1 MTRPEVVLSG
11 NDLTIDDIVAIGIGD
26 KAVALDPAALE
37 RCRRSRAFLEQEVA
51 AQRIIYGVNT
61 SFGPM
66 CNKIIAQDKL
76 GDLQVNLIRSHA
88 AGLGDP
94 LKYYLAQAVL
104 AVRLNTLVKGYSGV
118 RVGLLELI
126 RDMINAGI
134 APYVPECGSV
144 GASGDLVHLAHAAL
158 AIIGEGAAHHKGQL
172 TTARQALEAENLQ
185 PFRLSFKE
193 GLALINGTSAMT
205 ALAAFALFGARKLLA
220 LSCVTAAFALEI
232 FGGIDDAFDED
243 LHRVKPHPGQQHVAE
258 TIRRLYEGSQ
268 NVIRRQ
274 DIHDRIHHVVGATH
288 ASPVL
293 ETDINVQDVYSIRC
307 TPQILAPVQEALEQ
321 AAKTVTIEANSVNDN
336 PVVIAEK
343 EKVIHGGNFHGQ
355 SIAFAMDS
363 LCMAVAGMS
372 TLSER
377 RINKLLDKHLNEGLP
392 ELLIAGEAGLTMGFM
407 GAQYVATSTTAENR
421 HLANPVGTLSISCN
435 ASNQDVVSM
444 GTVAA
449 RKAFKSVSNAKHILT
464 VEVLAD
470 LQALSFRN
478 ARGLGRGCR
487 RIYELLARHFKV
499 YENGAVFHDELVR
512 FRKLLFSS
520 QLFDDLGV
528 YFEPDAQ
535 ALGPPIS
542 RWAFPNG
549 ADQEI
554 GVPGDGEK
562 D

>member
-1 MTRPEVVLSG
+1 MKRPEVILNG
-11 NDLTIDDIVAIGIGD
+11 NDLTVDDIVAIGIGD
-26 KAVALDPAALE
+26 KAVALDPSALE
-37 RCRRSRAFLEQEVA
+37 RCRRSRAFLEQEVSA
-51 AQRIIYGVNT
+51 RRIIYGVNT

-66 CNKIIAQDKL
+66 CNKIIGDDEL
-76 GDLQVNLIRSHA
+76 GALQVNLIRSHA

-94 LKYYLAQAVL
+94 LKYYIAQAVL
-104 AVRLNTLVKGYSGV
+104 VVRLNTLVKGYSGV
-118 RVGLLELI
+118 RVELLELM

-134 APYVPECGSV
+134 APYIPECGSV
-144 GASGDLVHLAHAAL
+144 GASGDLVHLAHVAL
-158 AIIGEGAAHHKGQL
+158 AIIGEGAVYHKGQL
-172 TTARQALEAENLQ
+172 TTAKEALKAEGLK
-185 PFRLSFKE
+185 PCRLSFKE

-205 ALAAFALFGARKLLA
+205 ALAAFALFGARKLLS

-243 LHRVKPHPGQQHVAE
+243 LHRVKPHPGQQRVAE
-258 TIRRLYEGSQ
+258 TIRRLYDGSR
-268 NVIRRQ
+268 NITLRK
-274 DIHDRIHHVVGATH
+274 DIHDRIRGANAERT
-288 ASPVL
+288 SF

-307 TPQILAPVQEALEQ
+307 TPQILAPVQETVEQ
-321 AAKTVTIEANSVNDN
+321 VTKTLAIEANSVNDN
-336 PVVIAEK
+336 PVVIPEK

-363 LCMAVAGMS
+363 LCMAVAEMS

-392 ELLIAGEAGLTMGFM
+392 ELLIAGKVGLTMGFM

-449 RKAFKSVSNAKHILT
+449 RKAFKAVSHAKHILT

-478 ARGLGRGCR
+478 APGLGNGCR
-487 RIYELLARHFKV
+487 RIHELLSQHFEV
-499 YENGAVFHDELVR
+499 YDNGRIFHDELVR

-520 QLFDDLGV
+520 QLFDDLTV
-528 YFEPDAQ
+528 YY
-535 ALGPPIS
+535 
-542 RWAFPNG
+542 
-549 ADQEI
+549 
-554 GVPGDGEK
+554 DGGSTR
-562 D
+562 